1 MKKAYSEVIA
11 MFIMEHII
19 FRFGVPRRILIDNG
33 TPFVGKE
40 AKKLLEDYK
49 IHHGMSTCY
58 YPQGNGKIEAFNK
71 TIIKILSKTVH
82 KYAEKWHEF
91 LPLALWAYRTSY
103 RTSTGFTPFSL
114 VYGFEAVLPAEI
126 LVPMARLAL
135 QENEEEV
142 MVSRIA
148 DLELIEGK
156 IKVA

>member
-1 MKKAYSEVIA
+1 
-11 MFIMEHII
+11 MEYII
-19 FRFGVPRRILIDNG
+19 CRFGVPRRIMTDNG
-33 TPFVGKE
+33 TSFVGKE

-49 IHHGMSTCY
+49 IHHGMSIRC

-71 TIIKILSKTVH
+71 TIIKILSKTIH

-91 LPLALWAYRTSY
+91 LPLVLWAYHTSH

-126 LVPMARLAL
+126 LVPTARLAL

-142 MVSRIA
+142 MVSRMA

-156 IKVA
+156 IEVA